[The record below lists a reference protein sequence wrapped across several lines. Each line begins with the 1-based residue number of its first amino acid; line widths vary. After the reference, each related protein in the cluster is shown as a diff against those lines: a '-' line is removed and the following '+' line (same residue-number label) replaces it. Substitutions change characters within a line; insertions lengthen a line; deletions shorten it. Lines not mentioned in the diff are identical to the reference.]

1 MISAELAAHPISTK
15 RGLTALCRRA
25 SHRGISYYIRYE
37 TQTYSLTAIGLLF
50 TVNKELSSPKSAP
63 CKAPCSPAA
72 CGLHSSKLYG
82 AAAKCWKD
90 EGIGYPAMLSSSL

>member
-37 TQTYSLTAIGLLF
+37 TQTYSLTAINLRLELRIVVGRCILF
-50 TVNKELSSPKSAP
+50 IPRTSTSPIVIGKPMPVRHSIALTSAVV
-63 CKAPCSPAA
+63 S
-72 CGLHSSKLYG
+72 
-82 AAAKCWKD
+82 
-90 EGIGYPAMLSSSL
+90 